1 MRRFPPWIIVA
12 VLLIASVN
20 VWAIRRRTSG
30 PGVTASQVAG
40 RDDVTR
46 LVTDGETAASGEVE
60 PAGLWWSDLRF
71 EQITWDLWNN
81 EQALGHATLVANT
94 CRPGCPAANYESYPV
109 VVEVS
114 GASTVC
120 GGRFFSTL
128 TWTPSGDEGRTGFL
142 DDLLPRFLKQPAKGI
157 CR

>member
-1 MRRFPPWIIVA
+1 MRDCSAWLHP
-12 VLLIASVN
+12 
-20 VWAIRRRTSG
+20 RT
-30 PGVTASQVAG
+30 A
-40 RDDVTR
+40 
-46 LVTDGETAASGEVE
+46 
-60 PAGLWWSDLRF
+60 
-71 EQITWDLWNN
+71 
-81 EQALGHATLVANT
+81 
-94 CRPGCPAANYESYPV
+94 V

-142 DDLLPRFLKQPAKGI
+142 DDLLPRFLKPAKGI